1 MWSGLASTIE
11 IIEYFL
17 SSVSCISEVLHF
29 INLDISFIWHAFIHR
44 YCDILE
50 QTSAAGPPE
59 GIYAKDSFRIHS
71 SFKRADHNIRIY
83 EPLLHAVEQAQSTTF
98 HQHRTPELM
107 EKCA

>member
-17 SSVSCISEVLHF
+17 SSVGCISKVLHF

-50 QTSAAGPPE
+50 QTSAADRLRV
-59 GIYAKDSFRIHS
+59 YMQRTRFA
-71 SFKRADHNIRIY
+71 
-83 EPLLHAVEQAQSTTF
+83 STTHLNVRITTSEF
-98 HQHRTPELM
+98 TSRCCTPWSRLKVQHFTSIGRPS
-107 EKCA
+107 